1 VLELL
6 INKEKWAALSS
17 EQQVLIETACQASM
31 LTTLGSSAK
40 LQRDA
45 LAELAAKDG
54 VRIAPLP
61 HDALDAF
68 RVAWTEIAKEEGDQD
83 AFFKEVLDDIE
94 SFRAK
99 FPSANAP

>member
-1 VLELL
+1 
-6 INKEKWAALSS
+6 
-17 EQQVLIETACQASM
+17 M
-31 LTTLGSSAK
+31 LTTLATSAK

-61 HDALDAF
+61 QDALDAF
-68 RVAWTEIAKEEGDQD
+68 RAAWIEIAKEEGDQD
-83 AFFKEVLDDIE
+83 AFFREVLDDIE

-99 FPSANAP
+99 SASATAPQAAP

>member
-1 VLELL
+1 
-6 INKEKWAALSS
+6 
-17 EQQVLIETACQASM
+17 M
-31 LTTLGSSAK
+31 LTRYLTTQRFGISFAGAK
-40 LQRDA
+40 QT
-45 LAELAAKDG
+45 
-54 VRIAPLP
+54 
-61 HDALDAF
+61 LDAF